1 MEKNSFH
8 ILVVDDDD
16 KIRELIKQFLVEKG
30 FIISTAINAEDAK
43 SKIET
48 FNFNLVI
55 LDVMMPGQSGFDLTK
70 ELINKPISEVTF
82 KLSSIDQLNEI
93 SKFLPENGETI
104 IKINI
109 QDKKEDLFFVL
120 ENRRNIDR
128 KTINLLRNKQISA
141 IIN

>member
-1 MEKNSFH
+1 M
-8 ILVVDDDD
+8 
-16 KIRELIKQFLVEKG
+16 
-30 FIISTAINAEDAK
+30 
-43 SKIET
+43 T
-48 FNFNLVI
+48 F
-55 LDVMMPGQSGFDLTK
+55 
-70 ELINKPISEVTF
+70 E
-82 KLSSIDQLNEI
+82 LSSIDQLNEI
-93 SKFLPENGETI
+93 SKFLPKKGETL